1 MIIREFDL
9 RPCTMR
15 KEDPAWRFALA
26 ASPVTEGHV
35 LRIATEDGVEGFGYA
50 SATPHMGSTSGTL
63 QAELDLFRPLL
74 IGRDA
79 RGIEAIMGALDRSL
93 RGAPQSKAAVDC
105 ALHDLNAR
113 GLGVPLHVL
122 FGGAVRERV
131 PILRILAIKTPPEM
145 AAQAQKLVDRGYRY
159 LKIKVHGHV
168 EEDVARVAAI
178 RAQVGPDVHLTID
191 ANQSYSPKDA
201 ISALNRMAA
210 HRIDLVE
217 QPVSADDFE
226 GLALVTRSVPVTVEA
241 DEAAGSLREIFELV
255 SRRAVD
261 AVSLKIPKLGGLRN
275 ALAAARICEAGKVKY
290 RLGAHVGTRLVN
302 AHAIHLAAAL
312 PLMDYAC
319 ELGEFSRMYDDPF
332 TGIEVVDGMLAVPD
346 CHGCGV
352 DPVAGGQGAK
362 PQGVARQ
369 ESA

>member
-35 LRIATEDGVEGFGYA
+35 VRIATEDGVEGFGYA
-50 SATPHMGSTSGTL
+50 SATPHMGSIAGTL

-74 IGRDA
+74 IGRDP
-79 RGIEAIMGALDRSL
+79 RGVEAIMGALDRGM
-93 RGAPQSKAAVDC
+93 RGAPQAKAAVDC

-113 GLGVPLHVL
+113 ALGVPLHVL
-122 FGGAVRERV
+122 FGGAVRDCI
-131 PILRILAIKTPPEM
+131 PILRILAIKTPSEM
-145 AAQAQKLVDRGYRY
+145 AVQAQKLVDRGYRY

-168 EEDVARVAAI
+168 EDDVARVAAI

-191 ANQSYSPKDA
+191 ANQSYAPKDA
-201 ISALNRMAA
+201 IRAVNRMAE

-255 SRRAVD
+255 SKRAVD

-275 ALAAARICEAGKVKY
+275 TLAAARICEAGQIKH
-290 RLGAHVGTRLVN
+290 RLGAAVGSRLL
-302 AHAIHLAAAL
+302 AAQALHLACAL
-312 PLMDYAC
+312 PGVDYAC
-319 ELGEFSRMYDDPF
+319 ELGEFDRLLDDPF
-332 TGIEVVDGMLAVPD
+332 TGLDVDEGMLRLPA
-346 CHGCGV
+346 GAGSGV
-352 DPVAGGQGAK
+352 HLSAAAK
-362 PQGVARQ
+362 AR
-369 ESA
+369 EARTA

>member
-35 LRIATEDGVEGFGYA
+35 VRIATEDGVEGFGYA
-50 SATPHMGSTSGTL
+50 SATPHMGSIAGTL

-74 IGRDA
+74 IGRDP
-79 RGIEAIMGALDRSL
+79 RGVEAIMGALDRGM
-93 RGAPQSKAAVDC
+93 RGAPQAKAAVDC

-113 GLGVPLHVL
+113 ALGVPLHVL
-122 FGGAVRERV
+122 FGGAVRDCI
-131 PILRILAIKTPPEM
+131 PILRILAIKTPSEM
-145 AAQAQKLVDRGYRY
+145 AVQAQKLVDRGYRY

-191 ANQSYSPKDA
+191 ANQSYAPKDA
-201 ISALNRMAA
+201 IRALNRMAE

-255 SRRAVD
+255 SKRAVD

-275 ALAAARICEAGKVKY
+275 TLAAARICEAGQIKH
-290 RLGAHVGTRLVN
+290 RLGAAVGSRLL
-302 AHAIHLAAAL
+302 AAQALHLACAL
-312 PLMDYAC
+312 PGVDYAC
-319 ELGEFSRMYDDPF
+319 ELGEFDRLLDDPF
-332 TGIEVVDGMLAVPD
+332 TGLDVDEGMLRLPA
-346 CHGCGV
+346 GAGSGV
-352 DPVAGGQGAK
+352 HLSAAAK
-362 PQGVARQ
+362 AR
-369 ESA
+369 EARTA